1 MVHGPLNLF
10 IYIPF
15 SGQYRMGYYLLNYK
29 FDYLFFCFVPTLVFL
44 RKKISN
50 NLLTNKFIRMRVLL
64 AVLFSIS
71 ILPLKA
77 QKQQIQKPNII
88 FILTDDQRFDAL
100 GYAGNKFISTPEMDK
115 LAKEGTYFKNAM
127 VTTPICAASRASI
140 LTGLYERTHSFNF
153 QTGNIRASYMKA
165 SYPTILKDNGYKTS
179 FYGKYGVKY
188 DELEKQ
194 FDEFESYD
202 RDNDYNDRRG
212 YYYKTLGKDTVHL
225 TRYTGQ
231 KAIDYISKAKTDTP
245 FCLSLSFSAPHAHDS
260 AEDQYFWQQE
270 SDALLQNMNMPEAEL
285 GEDKYFEAQPKIVRD
300 GFNRLRWTWRYDT
313 PEKYQHSV
321 KGYYRMISGIDRE
334 IKKIRTELKKKG
346 LDKNTVIILMGDN
359 GYFLGERQL
368 AGKWLLYDNS
378 VRVPLIVFDPRLK
391 NQKDSDVLALNIDV
405 PATILDLAGIEQP
418 KTWQGKS
425 LMPIA
430 SKATKNFERDTVLI
444 EHIWEFKDIPPS
456 EGVRTKDWKYFRY
469 VNDQSFE
476 ELYNLKDDP
485 KEINNLA
492 KDSKYIEKLK
502 TFRNKT
508 SSLILEL
515 SDDYSKG
522 PSDLIVEWIR
532 NTEGVTII
540 DSKPEYG
547 WVVPNTAV
555 SQSAYQILVASSEE
569 NINNNIGDIW
579 DSKQMRTNASSE
591 IEHEGAPLKSGAMY
605 YWKAR
610 IWDQNNRLSRYS
622 NSQLFT
628 MGNSK
633 ASITTPNSFQIDKI
647 KPTKFEKRGET
658 YFIDFGKAAFATIDF
673 TYNAKTNHTLTFRI
687 GEQLEGGNININPAK
702 RSHIR
707 YQEIEVP
714 VNVGQTN
721 YQLPIK
727 TDERNTRP
735 GKALPLPES
744 FPVLMPFRYAE
755 VDGAKEAL
763 TLENFTQL
771 AYHSYWEEDASSFKS
786 SDDILNQIWDL
797 CKYSIKA
804 TTFNGLYVD
813 GDRERIP
820 YEADAYLNQLSHY
833 TTDREYAIA
842 RQTIEYFMEHPTWPT
857 EWQQHVALMFYAD
870 YMYTGNTEL
879 IEKYYEQLKYKTL
892 YELANND
899 GLITSTKM
907 TPELMANL
915 GFSKDLKETFR
926 DIVDWPSAGW
936 GGDPNNKG
944 ERDGYVFKDYNTV
957 VNAFYYQN
965 MKIMSEFASALGK
978 TQESIDFELRA
989 LKAKKAVNEQL
1000 FDVKRGIYVDGIGT
1014 DHAALHA
1021 NMLPLAFNMV
1031 PDEHIKSVVEHVKS
1045 RGMACSVYG
1054 SQYLMDGLYNAGA
1067 ADYALD
1073 LLTDTSDRSWY
1084 NMIRI
1089 GSTITLE
1096 AWDLKYKNNLDWNHA
1111 WGAVPANVIPRGLW
1125 GIQPKTPGFGVATIK
1140 PQMSDL
1146 KNSSIE
1152 VPTIKGSIK
1161 GTYTYKSQRLQV
1173 FEIEIPANM
1182 VAEFEITPS
1191 PGRKLIHNGSKV
1203 TAAFDSVRL
1212 ESGKHEIKLIIN
1224 SF

>member
-1 MVHGPLNLF
+1 MR
-10 IYIPF
+10 I
-15 SGQYRMGYYLLNYK
+15 
-29 FDYLFFCFVPTLVFL
+29 
-44 RKKISN
+44 
-50 NLLTNKFIRMRVLL
+50 RVLAATFL
-64 AVLFSIS
+64 CGC
-71 ILPLKA
+71 ILPLTA
-77 QKQQIQKPNII
+77 QKATQEQQAEKPNII

-115 LAKEGTYFKNAM
+115 LAKDGTYFENAM

-153 QTGNIRASYMKA
+153 QTGNIRESYMA
-165 SYPTILKDNGYKTS
+165 ESYPSILKENGYFTG
-179 FYGKYGVKY
+179 FYGKYGVRY
-188 DELEKQ
+188 DNLENQ
-194 FDEFESYD
+194 FDEYESYD
-202 RDNDYNDRRG
+202 RNNQYKDRRG

-231 KAIDYISKAKTDTP
+231 KAIDFIADVKTDEP
-245 FCLSLSFSAPHAHDS
+245 FCLSLSFSAPHAHDG
-260 AEDQYFWQQE
+260 AEDQYFWQGE
-270 SDALLQNMNMPEAEL
+270 SDALLQNINMPKADL
-285 GEDKYFEAQPKIVRD
+285 GEDKYFEAQPKFVRD

-334 IKKIRTELKKKG
+334 IAKIRTELEKKG
-346 LDKNTVIILMGDN
+346 LADNTVIILMGDN

-378 VRVPLIVFDPRLK
+378 VRVPLIVYDPRVK
-391 NQKDSDVLALNIDV
+391 RQKDSDALALNIDV
-405 PATILDLAGIEQP
+405 PSTILDLAGIAPP

-425 LMPIA
+425 LMPIVEK
-430 SKATKNFERDTVLI
+430 SKKDFKRDTVLI
-444 EHIWEFKDIPPS
+444 EHLWEFDHIPPS

-476 ELYNLKDDP
+476 ELYNLEDDP

-492 KDSKYIEKLK
+492 KDSKYAEKLAA
-502 TFRNKT
+502 FRNKT
-508 SSLILEL
+508 NSLILEL

-522 PSDLIVEWIR
+522 PSDLVIEWIR
-532 NTEGVTII
+532 NTEGVTVI
-540 DSKPEYG
+540 DTKPEFG
-547 WVVPNTAV
+547 WVVPDGAV
-555 SQSAYQILVASSEE
+555 SQSAYQILVASSKEK
-569 NINNNIGDIW
+569 INNNIGDVW
-579 DSKQMRTNASSE
+579 DSEQIRTSASSE
-591 IEHEGAPLKSGAMY
+591 IEHGSTELKSGETY
-605 YWKAR
+605 FWKVR
-610 IWDQNNRLSRYS
+610 IWDQDNRLSRYS
-622 NSQLFT
+622 QSQSFT
-628 MGNSK
+628 MGSPK
-633 ASITTPNSFQIDKI
+633 ATITTPNSFQIDKI
-647 KPTKFEKRGET
+647 QPVKFEKRGET
-658 YFIDFGKAAFATIDF
+658 YFMDFGKAAFATLDF
-673 TYNAKTNHTLTFRI
+673 TYKTKVSDSLTFRI
-687 GEQLEGGNININPAK
+687 GEQLDGENINRTPFH

-707 YQEIEVP
+707 YQEIKMA
-714 VNVGQTN
+714 VNPNQTE
-721 YQLPIK
+721 YQLQVQV
-727 TDERNTRP
+727 DERNTRP
-735 GKALPLPES
+735 GKALPLPKD
-744 FPVLMPFRYAE
+744 FPVLMPFRYVE
-755 VDGAKEAL
+755 VDGVKESVTAEDF
-763 TLENFTQL
+763 TLL
-771 AYHSYWEEDASSFKS
+771 AHHSYWEDDASSFKS
-786 SDDILNQIWDL
+786 SDDILNQVWEI
-797 CKYSIKA
+797 CKYTIKA

-879 IEKYYEQLKYKTL
+879 IEKYYDRLKYKTL
-892 YELANND
+892 YELSNEE

-907 TPELMANL
+907 TPELMKNL
-915 GFSKDLKETFR
+915 GFSPQLKETFR

-936 GGDPNNKG
+936 GGDPSNKG
-944 ERDGYVFKDYNTV
+944 ERDAYVFKDYNTV

-965 MKIMSEFASALGK
+965 MNIMAEFAKVLGK
-978 TQESIDFELRA
+978 TEEARDFELRA
-989 LKAKKAVNEQL
+989 LKAKKAVNENM
-1000 FDVKRGIYVDGIGT
+1000 FDSERGVYVDGIGT

-1031 PDEHIKSVVEHVKS
+1031 PEEHISSVVEHVKS

-1067 ADYALD
+1067 ADYALE

-1089 GSTITLE
+1089 GSTMTLE

-1111 WGAVPANVIPRGLW
+1111 WGAVPANAIPRGLW
-1125 GIQPKTPGFGVATIK
+1125 GIQPKTPGFGIATIK

-1152 VPTIKGSIK
+1152 VPTIKGTIK
-1161 GTYTYKSQRLQV
+1161 GSYKYETPRLQI

-1182 VAEFEITPS
+1182 VAEFEIAPS
-1191 PGRKLIHNGSKV
+1191 PGKELMHNGKKV
-1203 TAAFDSVRL
+1203 NAAFGSVRL
-1212 ESGKHEIKLIIN
+1212 EPGKHEIKLVVN